1 MDSSGLHKQCVMCAQ
16 KMKITHTKK
25 NFISMMADKNKKKKI
40 NVLIIQSAHFYAL
53 FPICTIV
60 L

>member
-1 MDSSGLHKQCVMCAQ
+1 
-16 KMKITHTKK
+16 
-25 NFISMMADKNKKKKI
+25 MMADKNKKKKI